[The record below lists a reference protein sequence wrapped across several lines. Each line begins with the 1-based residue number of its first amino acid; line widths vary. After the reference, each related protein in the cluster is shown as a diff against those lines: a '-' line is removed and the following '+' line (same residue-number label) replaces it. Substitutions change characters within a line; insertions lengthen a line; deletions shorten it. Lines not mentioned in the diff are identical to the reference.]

1 MYNLYEI
8 HLKKIHGCFLSGRYM
23 FLAENSIVEDPS
35 ASANSAIWCKF
46 DDSSRATNLPQH
58 LTDREALP
66 RELPCGPPASHAI
79 GIFLSSWSFS
89 LAPLQKPT
97 QSCQRLCQ
105 NRDRSLKEHPLF
117 SLKSMSHQPSCY
129 LSTVNSTAL
138 MVNFTSRKR
147 LHFVKRKFWT
157 LTSLIFKW
165 LAFTNLHHP
174 NLFHSSGLCFSKQ
187 NQVVSL

>member
-1 MYNLYEI
+1 MFFQNTCKNLSSSKSHIKHNYKIQSNNLYEI

-97 QSCQRLCQ
+97 QSCQRLL
-105 NRDRSLKEHPLF
+105 S
-117 SLKSMSHQPSCY
+117 KS
-129 LSTVNSTAL
+129 
-138 MVNFTSRKR
+138 
-147 LHFVKRKFWT
+147 
-157 LTSLIFKW
+157 
-165 LAFTNLHHP
+165 
-174 NLFHSSGLCFSKQ
+174 
-187 NQVVSL
+187 